1 MFPAKRIGAF
11 EQEWNAFLR
20 KEGIRELHASVCVAH
35 NSHSD
40 FADWD
45 NDRSERVLLHA
56 QQIIFKYSVKAFSIG
71 IHKQDYNELVPKE
84 MWLSVSQSHYV
95 WALSSVLGLSYD
107 WASNRATLME
117 YVFDNASKEEKR
129 DIEEAIDYSE
139 AIYPGHFSG
148 HYSFRSR
155 KEVPGLQ
162 AADLYAWVNYQAACD
177 TRFGIPIKPVAE
189 KLWFPFILRNQK
201 KWCTIQSLNRQ
212 GLEMWVTKTY
222 GSPEDLRLRE
232 YKQRRREARK
242 PNGRSGAH
250 WPNSQSSI
258 LLPKFLWFTSYDDF
272 IFKQWS
278 DCLPLS
284 RPGLPVRWHG
294 QGVGRQTSHRPADF

>member
-1 MFPAKRIGAF
+1 MFSVYIDDSGSAPDHKFALAAGIVFPAKRIEPF
-11 EQEWNAFLR
+11 EREWNNFL
-20 KEGIRELHASVCVAH
+20 KNEGVRELHASVCVAH
-35 NSHSD
+35 NPHSD

-45 NDRSERVLLHA
+45 DDRSERVLLHA

-84 MWLSVSQSHYV
+84 MWLSVSQSHYI

-107 WASNRATLME
+107 WASERATPME

-139 AIYPGHFSG
+139 AIYPSHFSG

-177 TRFGIPIKPVAE
+177 TRLGIPIKPIAE

-201 KWCTIQSLNRQ
+201 KWSTIQSLNRK
-212 GLEMWVTKTY
+212 GLEMWVQRTY
-222 GSPEDLRLRE
+222 GSSEDLRLRE
-232 YKQRRREARK
+232 YKQRRKEARMPK
-242 PNGRSGAH
+242 RKKGR
-250 WPNSQSSI
+250 
-258 LLPKFLWFTSYDDF
+258 TS
-272 IFKQWS
+272 
-278 DCLPLS
+278 
-284 RPGLPVRWHG
+284 
-294 QGVGRQTSHRPADF
+294 AE